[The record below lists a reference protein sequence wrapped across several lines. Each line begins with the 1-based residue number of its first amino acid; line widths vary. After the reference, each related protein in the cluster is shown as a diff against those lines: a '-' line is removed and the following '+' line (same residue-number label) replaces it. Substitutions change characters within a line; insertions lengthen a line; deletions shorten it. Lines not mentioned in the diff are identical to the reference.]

1 MSNKV
6 IATVP
11 ASTTNLGSG
20 FDALGLAL
28 QLYSTVELQEL
39 THDAGL
45 AEETGNDVHIEIQGI
60 DKESITNDENN
71 LAYRAAK
78 LIFEKVGKRPKGLK
92 VTLTN
97 GIPAERG
104 LGGSGTAILGGLLTA
119 NYICGNPF
127 SKDELLNFAFALEG
141 HPDNVS
147 ASLLGGLVVACV
159 QNEKVHWVKLSVPDE
174 LKVVLAI
181 PDFQLQTKLAREVLP
196 KTVSLADAI
205 FNLSRGAFLV
215 ASIASGNLQHLGIA
229 MDDRLHQP
237 YRKSLIPGI
246 EEVFSAAMASGA
258 LGVALSGAG
267 PTVSAFCTGEK
278 SKAILHGMKSA
289 FAKHSIISETKI
301 LDIDYEGAIVNSSC
315 K

>member
-6 IATVP
+6 IAQVP

-20 FDALGLAL
+20 FDVLGLAL
-28 QLYSTVELQEL
+28 QLYSTVEL
-39 THDAGL
+39 
-45 AEETGNDVHIEIQGI
+45 EEISSGINIEVRGI
-60 DKESITNDENN
+60 GKESITDDESN
-71 LAYRAAK
+71 LAYQAARF
-78 LIFEKVGKRPKGLK
+78 IFEKVGKQPNGLK
-92 VTLTN
+92 LTLTN
-97 GIPAERG
+97 GIPVERG

-119 NYICGNPF
+119 NHICGKPF
-127 SKDELLNFAFALEG
+127 SQKELLNFAFTLEG

-159 QNEKVHWVKLSVPDE
+159 QNKEVHWVKLSVPQE

-196 KTVSLADAI
+196 QTVSLADAI

-215 ASIASGNLQHLGIA
+215 ASIASANLQHLGIA

-246 EEVFSAAMASGA
+246 ENVFSAALDSGA
-258 LGVALSGAG
+258 LSVALSGAG
-267 PTVSAFCTGEK
+267 PTVAAFCTEENGN
-278 SKAILHGMKSA
+278 AILHNMQHA
-289 FAKHSIISETKI
+289 FAEHGITSETKI
-301 LDIDYEGAIVNSSC
+301 LDIDYKGAVISST
-315 K
+315 

>member
-6 IATVP
+6 IARIP

-20 FDALGLAL
+20 FDVLGLAL
-28 QLYSTVELQEL
+28 QLYSVVEL
-39 THDAGL
+39 
-45 AEETGNDVHIEIQGI
+45 EETGSGIHIEIEGI
-60 DKESITNDENN
+60 GKESITDTENN

-78 LIFEKVGKRPKGLK
+78 LIFDKVGKQPEGLK
-92 VTLTN
+92 LTLTN
-97 GIPAERG
+97 GIPVERG

-127 SKDELLNFAFALEG
+127 SEKDLLTFAFTLEG

-159 QNEKVHWVKLSVPDE
+159 ENKKVHWVKLSVPDE

-181 PDFQLQTKLAREVLP
+181 PDFQLQTKLAREALP
-196 KTVSLADAI
+196 KTVSLVDAI

-215 ASIASGNLQHLGIA
+215 ASIATGDLQHLGMS

-237 YRKSLIPGI
+237 YRKPLIPGI
-246 EEVFSAAMASGA
+246 EDVFSAAMNSGA
-258 LGVALSGAG
+258 LSVALSGAG
-267 PTVSAFCTGEK
+267 PTVAAFCTDND
-278 SKAILHGMKSA
+278 SAIANTMQHA
-289 FAKHSIISETKI
+289 FAEHNIKSETKI
-301 LDIDYEGAIVNSSC
+301 LNIDYEGAVVNPR
-315 K
+315 